1 MAKKIKRILFISNTR
16 LNYTNILKSML
27 LSLLE
32 MDFYVKEVDIM
43 QHPGI
48 TTNPKRY
55 QGGHG
60 PIEIKYSR
68 VRNEISSFK
77 PHMIIL
83 AAGGLTFSEE
93 VSRLLRQ
100 KSIILL
106 GITLSDPDVLC
117 TAKKY
122 ANRFTYHTT
131 NSKVALDKYKKLG
144 FTNTL
149 YLPFGIDSRF
159 FVPSETL
166 PKYQSDVCIIGHY
179 DKSRLPMAKALK
191 TKFDTKIY
199 GSNWPYKGVSSVAY
213 PEWLCA
219 VQSAKMVVDFPRTRA
234 GYNNVKVRL
243 FEVAA
248 AGTLLITEYV
258 DEISEFFEYGNEI
271 VGYKTV
277 DEMYDKIQY
286 YIDHPAKRMLI
297 ARKAQIKC
305 AQKHMWRNRFDSLF
319 HIIGFSR

>member
-1 MAKKIKRILFISNTR
+1 MANKIKRIMFISNTR

-27 LSLLE
+27 LSLQE
-32 MDFYVKEVDIM
+32 MDFYVNEVDVM

-48 TTNPKRY
+48 TKNPNKY

-60 PIEIKYSR
+60 PVEIIYSR
-68 VRNEISSFK
+68 IKNQVNDFK
-77 PHMIIL
+77 PHIIIF

-93 VSRLLRQ
+93 VSRMLKQ
-100 KSIILL
+100 KNIMLL

-117 TAKKY
+117 TAKNY

-131 NSKVALDKYKKLG
+131 NSKVALEQYKKLG

-159 FVPSETL
+159 FVPSEKL
-166 PKYQSDVCIIGHY
+166 PKYQCDVCIIGHY

-191 TKFDTKIY
+191 KKFDTKIY

-213 PEWLCA
+213 PEWLGA
-219 VQSAKMVVDFPRTRA
+219 VQSAKIVVDYPRTRA
-234 GYNNVKVRL
+234 GYNNVKIRL

-258 DEISEFFEYGNEI
+258 DEISEFFEYDKEI
-271 VGYKTV
+271 VGYRTV

-297 ARKAQIKC
+297 AKRAQIKC
-305 AQKHMWRNRFDSLF
+305 AQKHMWRNRFEDLF
-319 HIIGFSR
+319 NIIGINK